1 MSIRIKHPEFKA
13 GREKAIGLEFID
25 GYAEVESLADET
37 RAALL
42 QHGFEIVEG
51 EAVKPLEK
59 FTKKQ
64 LIQYAIEHNIV
75 VDEKASRDAI
85 LATILAPAT
94 ESAPVVEAPVAEVL
108 DSPEVGVE

>member
-85 LATILAPAT
+85 LATILAPADEV
-94 ESAPVVEAPVAEVL
+94 ESLADETQADYVL
-108 DSPEVGVE
+108 DPEVGVE